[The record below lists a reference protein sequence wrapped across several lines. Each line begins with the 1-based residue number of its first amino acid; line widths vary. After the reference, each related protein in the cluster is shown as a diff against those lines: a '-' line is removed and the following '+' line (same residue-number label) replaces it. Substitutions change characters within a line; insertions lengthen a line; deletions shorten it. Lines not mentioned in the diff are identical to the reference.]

1 MPTSRKHPERR
12 GPNAASTGAGA
23 DEAQPEV
30 AQESSTSNRGY
41 FSLTLI
47 AALGLA
53 LAAAVIIAPYAALAT
68 AAAGFNFPFPRIFD
82 RVVTATLF
90 SAMLLFAHRLK
101 LLDLLR
107 EGFSNGRAGLR
118 PALGGLA
125 LAAAA
130 MSVLFGLAAAA
141 GGNLRIAMIAAAVG
155 RYLPAAIVI
164 AVIEEGFFRA
174 FLLAGIQR
182 ERGSALALLASSAI
196 FALVHVIR
204 SPARFYLTQFEPM
217 AGAIALAAYA
227 VRLSRPGVGSSLL
240 GLFLLGLVL
249 GEAFILTRRVYCSL
263 GLHVGLVLGAKAWGR
278 AVGGIIP
285 RWLAGPGSV
294 PVIAAPAAWV
304 ISTIMLILLRRW
316 SRSGMQPSLNG
327 LPSPLLPVEVSGSQ
341 PRMVGSAGAVV
352 PLCPPGAEELAD
364 HELGV
369 ERAAYGQQLTRR
381 AQQLGEERVRRRR
394 AAPPLAAPRS
404 AGGLTGRRL
413 ASSALR
419 AHPDSLSDLDM
430 RTLCYVVMPAVIPP
444 SRPGTP
450 RRPSCRPG
458 CGGRL
463 R

>member
-1 MPTSRKHPERR
+1 MWTSRKYLDRR
-12 GPNAASTGAGA
+12 GPNAACASAGA
-23 DEAQPEV
+23 DEAQEGLD
-30 AQESSTSNRGY
+30 QKSSTSNRGY

-53 LAAAVIIAPYAALAT
+53 LAATVIIAPFAALAT
-68 AAAGFNFPFPRIFD
+68 AAAGFDFPFPRIFD
-82 RVVTATLF
+82 RVITIALF

-107 EGFSNGRAGLR
+107 EGFSNWRAGIR
-118 PALGGLA
+118 QGLGGLA

-182 ERGSALALLASSAI
+182 ERGSAAALLASSVI

-217 AGAIALAAYA
+217 AGVKVLAAYA
-227 VRLSRPGVGSSLL
+227 ARLSRPEVGPSLL

-304 ISTIMLILLRRW
+304 ISALMLLILWRW
-316 SRSGMQPSLNG
+316 LGRETQPLLNG
-327 LPSPLLPVEVSGSQ
+327 LSSPPVPVEGRGSQ
-341 PRMVGSAGAVV
+341 PRMAGSAGV
-352 PLCPPGAEELAD
+352 
-364 HELGV
+364 
-369 ERAAYGQQLTRR
+369 AA
-381 AQQLGEERVRRRR
+381 
-394 AAPPLAAPRS
+394 
-404 AGGLTGRRL
+404 
-413 ASSALR
+413 
-419 AHPDSLSDLDM
+419 SDL
-430 RTLCYVVMPAVIPP
+430 AH
-444 SRPGTP
+444 
-450 RRPSCRPG
+450 
-458 CGGRL
+458 GRADQSPVKSTK
-463 R
+463 RA